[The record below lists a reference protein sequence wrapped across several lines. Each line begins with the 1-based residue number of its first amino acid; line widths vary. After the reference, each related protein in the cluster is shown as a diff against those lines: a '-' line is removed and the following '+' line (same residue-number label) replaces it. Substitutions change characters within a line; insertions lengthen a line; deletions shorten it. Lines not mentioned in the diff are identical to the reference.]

1 MKKLLMLIIAIIA
14 FGSWQVAAQSRMTP
28 EKLWEF
34 GRISDP
40 QVSPDGQNILY
51 GVTHYDVEQNKGN
64 RNLMVTPVDPAT
76 SVTGGKGTGKVQR
89 QITDWEGG
97 ESNARWRPDG
107 KKIGFLS
114 SKIGS
119 RQLYECD
126 ANGQNARQVTN
137 VEGGIS
143 NFAYSPDMKYISFTI
158 NVKLDQ
164 EVKDLYEDLPLA
176 DARIIDGLMYRHWD
190 SWHDYAYSHLAI
202 MKYSNEGMMTEVK
215 DLMPKETFDTPLN
228 PFGGD
233 EQIAWHPDGNRIAY
247 VCKKQT
253 GVDYSVSTNSDI
265 YLHNIETGEVKNLTQ
280 ANKGYDLDP
289 VFSPDGTQMAWISME
304 RDGFES
310 DKKRLMVMDLKSGKM
325 EDLTKDYDNYVEH
338 FTWSKD
344 GKRIYFTTGQKATF
358 QMAEINVSTKKIR
371 FITKGTH
378 NYYSVAESGENLIG
392 TKCSM
397 SAPVEIFKVDK
408 VTGIETPITREN
420 EKLLGNLD
428 LGKVEERT
436 VKTTDGKDMLVWV
449 IYPPDF
455 DPNKKYPALLYCQGG
470 PQSAVSQ
477 FFSYRWNFQLMAA
490 NDYIIVAPNRR
501 GLPSFGQKWNDDI
514 SKDWGGQ
521 AMRDY
526 LSAIDA
532 VKKEP
537 YVDENRLG
545 AVGASFGGYSVY
557 YLAGNHEKRFKTF
570 IAHAGLFNLESWY
583 GTTEEMFFANWD
595 IGGPYWDN
603 SATKS
608 YEKFDPQNFVGNWDT
623 PILVIHGE
631 KDFRVPIGEGIQA
644 FQVAQLKGIPS
655 RFLYY
660 PEEGHWIL
668 SPQNG
673 ILWHRVYFDWLD
685 TYLK

>member
-1 MKKLLMLIIAIIA
+1 MFACLFLVSSAQNRMSPEIL
-14 FGSWQVAAQSRMTP
+14 WQ
-28 EKLWEF
+28 F

-40 QVSPDGQNILY
+40 QVSPDGQKILY
-51 GVTHYDVEQNKGN
+51 GLSHYNVPENKGN
-64 RNLMVTPVDPAT
+64 RNLIIAPVESSGSMLDKKK
-76 SVTGGKGTGKVQR
+76 KGQVVVKL
-89 QITDWEGG
+89 TDWEGS
-97 ESNARWRPDG
+97 EYNARWRPDG
-107 KKIGFLS
+107 QKIGFLS
-114 SKIGS
+114 AKTGAP
-119 RQLYECD
+119 QMYECD
-126 ANGQNARQVTN
+126 PNGKNARQMTN
-137 VEGGIS
+137 VEGGIA

-158 NVKLDQ
+158 DVKMDKTVN
-164 EVKDLYEDLPLA
+164 ELYEDLPMA

-202 MKYSNEGMMTEVK
+202 MKYTSDGMMTEVK
-215 DLMPKETFDTPLN
+215 DLMPKEAYDTPLN

-233 EQIAWHPDGNRIAY
+233 EQITWHPDGKRIAY
-247 VCKKQT
+247 VCKKVS
-253 GVDYSVSTNSDI
+253 GVDYAVSTNSDI
-265 YLHNIETGEVKNLTQ
+265 YVHNVETGKVENLTQ
-280 ANKGYDLDP
+280 SIKGYDLDP
-289 VFSPDGTQMAWISME
+289 SFSPDGSKMAWISME

-310 DKKRLMVMDLKSGKM
+310 DKKRLFVMDLASGKS
-325 EDLTKDYDNYVEH
+325 EYLTEDYDNNVEH

-344 GKRIYFTTGQKATF
+344 GKKIYFTTGVKATF
-358 QMAEINVSTKKIR
+358 QMAEINVSNKKMR
-371 FITKGTH
+371 QITRGTH
-378 NYYSVAESGENLIG
+378 NFYSVAEAGENLIG

-397 SAPVEIFKVDK
+397 SAPVEIFRVDK
-408 VTGIETPITREN
+408 VSGIETPVTTEN
-420 EKLLGNLD
+420 DKILGNMT

-521 AMRDY
+521 CMEDY
-526 LSAIDA
+526 LSAIDD

-570 IAHAGLFNLESWY
+570 ISHAGLFNLEGWY

-595 IGGPYWDN
+595 LGGNYWQ
-603 SATKS
+603 SPQPKS
-608 YEKFDPQNFVGNWDT
+608 YEQFSPHKFVGNWDT

-631 KDFRVPIGEGIQA
+631 KDFRVPITEGMQA
-644 FQVAQLKGIPS
+644 FNIAQMQGIES
-655 RFLYY
+655 KFLYY
-660 PEEGHWIL
+660 PDEGHWIQ

-673 ILWHRVYFDWLD
+673 VLWHRVFFDWLD
-685 TYLK
+685 KHLK